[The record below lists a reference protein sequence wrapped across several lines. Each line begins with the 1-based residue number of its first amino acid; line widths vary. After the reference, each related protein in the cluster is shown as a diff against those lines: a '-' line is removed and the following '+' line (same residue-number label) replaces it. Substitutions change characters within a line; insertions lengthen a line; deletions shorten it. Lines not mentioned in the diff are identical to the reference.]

1 MHKIT
6 YRLFGLFLICN
17 FTLSAQSPETWL
29 PTAGSHGE
37 IHHPVTFA
45 IGDFGYSLTGTNN
58 FNSNTDD
65 VKRYNPV
72 TDTWANL
79 SDFPG
84 GARGFSIGLAY
95 NGSGYVGFGVN
106 GSNYFRDL
114 WRLDTATMQWT
125 QLANCPCKA
134 RRHPAMMAAHGKIY
148 VGLGNDNTG
157 DLKDFH
163 VYDIA
168 SNTWS
173 ALPDIPGSTRH
184 HPFMFTAG
192 GEVYAGMGHGGQ
204 IIYDDWYRYDT
215 ATNTWQT
222 MTDFPGEARV
232 AGTQFS
238 HRGAGYVLS
247 GDGDNHNFMN
257 TGEFWRYNDQSDTWT
272 QLSPHPGVSRW
283 APGSFVIGDTLYF
296 FGGVN
301 RQAQSFPTDMHKFW
315 FNSDGVSLTENPIT
329 AFNWHP
335 NPSDGVIFVDNPEV
349 DAVIL
354 RDLQGRILESQKVD
368 SGRIEF
374 SREHQGVYL
383 IEIIMDSG
391 ERRFDRIVLQ

>member
-1 MHKIT
+1 MKKT
-6 YRLFGLFLICN
+6 TLLTLLFFISTLS
-17 FTLSAQSPETWL
+17 LSAQSPQAWR
-29 PTAGSHGE
+29 PTAGSHGA

-45 IGDFGYSLTGTNN
+45 IGDYGYSITGTNS
-58 FNSNTDD
+58 FNANTDD

-72 TDTWANL
+72 TDTWSNL

-95 NGSGYVGFGVN
+95 NGSGYIGFGVN
-106 GSNYFRDL
+106 GNTYYRDL

-157 DLKDFH
+157 DLKDFY

-168 SNTWS
+168 SDSWS
-173 ALPDIPGSTRH
+173 ALPDIPGATRH
-184 HPFMFTAG
+184 HPFMFTAN

-222 MTDFPGEARV
+222 MNDFPGEARV

-238 HRGAGYVLS
+238 HRGTGYVLS
-247 GDGDNHNFMN
+247 GDGDNHSYMN
-257 TGEFWRYNDQSDTWT
+257 TGEFWQYNDANDTWT
-272 QLSPHPGVSRW
+272 QLSSHPGVSRW
-283 APGSFVIGDTLYF
+283 APGSFVIQDTLYF
-296 FGGVN
+296 FGGLN
-301 RQAQSFPTDMHKFW
+301 RQAQFFPTDMFKYW
-315 FNSDGVSLTENPIT
+315 FNSDGISLEEQDLQVL
-329 AFNWHP
+329 NWYP
-335 NPSDGVIFVDNPEV
+335 NPSSGTIYVNQEKVK
-349 DAVIL
+349 AL
-354 RDLQGRILESQKVD
+354 SLMDLQGRILE
-368 SGRIEF
+368 RIEIDAESIQF
-374 SREHQGVYL
+374 KEYYKGVFL
-383 IEIIMDSG
+383 LQTLLKSG
-391 ERRFDRIVLQ
+391 ESQFERIILN